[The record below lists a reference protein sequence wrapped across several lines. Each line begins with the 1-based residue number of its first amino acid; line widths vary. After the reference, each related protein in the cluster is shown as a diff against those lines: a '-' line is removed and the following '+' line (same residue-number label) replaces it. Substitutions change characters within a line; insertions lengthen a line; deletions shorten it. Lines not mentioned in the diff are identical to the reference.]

1 MSAPT
6 PRVVPHIWEL
16 QALIV
21 DMMHYDVDAADYDP
35 DELDEYTELLYG
47 AIRGAKQQFIAELLY
62 GAKQ

>member
-21 DMMHYDVDAADYDP
+21 DMMHYDVDAAAYDP
-35 DELDEYTELLYG
+35 DELEEYTEMLYG
-47 AIRGAKQQFIAELLY
+47 AIRDAKQQFIDEIGGYTL
-62 GAKQ
+62 